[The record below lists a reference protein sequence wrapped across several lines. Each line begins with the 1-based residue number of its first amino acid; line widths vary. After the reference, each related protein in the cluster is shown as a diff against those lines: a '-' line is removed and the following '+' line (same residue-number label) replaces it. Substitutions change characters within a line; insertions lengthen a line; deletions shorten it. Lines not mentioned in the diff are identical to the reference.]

1 MTVEHC
7 RLLVSIRRVF
17 PGTCLALLWFVAWD
31 VQFLFAAGADATT
44 LSGIGG
50 FQVEIGAL
58 SRDARDLGFTESGL
72 RKLVRGHLR
81 RNALSTGNFA
91 AVLNISLRV
100 VAHPAR
106 LLAYSLELEVL
117 QVVHLKR
124 TEQIVLSAPTW
135 MEGTLTLVPREGLVR
150 SVESALSDL
159 VDALGRDYR
168 LVNS

>member
-1 MTVEHC
+1 M
-7 RLLVSIRRVF
+7 
-17 PGTCLALLWFVAWD
+17 
-31 VQFLFAAGADATT
+31 
-44 LSGIGG
+44 
-50 FQVEIGAL
+50 
-58 SRDARDLGFTESGL
+58 
-72 RKLVRGHLR
+72 
-81 RNALSTGNFA
+81 STGNFA

-106 LLAYSLELEVL
+106 LLAFSLELEVL
-117 QVVHLKR
+117 KVVHLKR